1 MTIQLVVFDMAG
13 TTVNDENAVNRT
25 LRDTLEGFGLAVGF
39 EDVNRV
45 MGIPK
50 PEALRVLIEG
60 TPLGEPL
67 RDRVDAIHDDFVS
80 RMIRFYATDAS
91 VHEVLGTTRT
101 FEVLR
106 AAGVRVALNSGFSR
120 QIARIIMDRLGWSVG
135 GRIDASVT
143 SDEVPR
149 GRPHPDMIRRL
160 MADLGVVDPS
170 HVAKVGDTPSDLLEG
185 RNAGCGLVIGVTR
198 GSHTRQELELF
209 PHTHLIDSVAD
220 VPAVPG
226 MV

>member
-1 MTIQLVVFDMAG
+1 
-13 TTVNDENAVNRT
+13 
-25 LRDTLEGFGLAVGF
+25 
-39 EDVNRV
+39 
-45 MGIPK
+45 
-50 PEALRVLIEG
+50 
-60 TPLGEPL
+60 
-67 RDRVDAIHDDFVS
+67 
-80 RMIRFYATDAS
+80 
-91 VHEVLGTTRT
+91 
-101 FEVLR
+101 
-106 AAGVRVALNSGFSR
+106 
-120 QIARIIMDRLGWSVG
+120 
-135 GRIDASVT
+135 
-143 SDEVPR
+143 
-149 GRPHPDMIRRL
+149 MIRRL